1 MEGWIRLGVFFAI
14 FAVMALWEVFA
25 PRRPLSQSKGKRWT
39 ANLGIL
45 LIDILVVRFTLGA
58 AAYTMAVYAQG
69 AGWGLLNLLNWPSWI
84 EIAAAVVF
92 LDFAIY
98 LQHIV
103 SHALPIFWRLHQVHH
118 SDMDFDTTT
127 GIRFHPIE
135 ILISLVYKV
144 ALVAAIG
151 ADPWAVIIF
160 EVILNGTSLFN
171 HGNVR
176 IFPKLERVLRFFI
189 VTPEMHRVHHS
200 TNASETNTNFGFSL
214 SVWDRLCCTYRQSP
228 AKGHLAMEIGLTP
241 YREARKLDL
250 GNLLAIPFRRQV
262 AENRLGSW
270 RRDESQSS

>member
-1 MEGWIRLGVFFAI
+1 MEAWIRLGAFFAI
-14 FAVMALWEVFA
+14 FAGMALWEVLA

-45 LIDILVVRFTLGA
+45 LINILVVRFTLGA
-58 AAYTMAVYAQG
+58 AAYAMAVYAQG

-84 EIAAAVVF
+84 EVAAAVVF

-135 ILISLVYKV
+135 ILVSLVYKV

-151 ADPWAVIIF
+151 ASPWAVVIF

-200 TNASETNTNFGFSL
+200 TDASETNTNFGFAL
-214 SVWDRLCCTYRQSP
+214 SVWDRLCGTYRQSP
-228 AKGHLAMEIGLTP
+228 AKGHLAMEIGLTS
-241 YREARKLDL
+241 YREAQKLDL